1 MELVAKKRVSLPL
14 TYCLYLQEGDRL
26 TDEDLYRF
34 LGEMRRPAAA
44 INKKFKIIPGHLKMD
59 IQQPAENLSC
69 CLTSNLF
76 EVNKAKFAV
85 TIIRYMYMY
94 CCSFGLNRIYSPC
107 AYMPCVH

>member
-1 MELVAKKRVSLPL
+1 MHRQQLTIHVSSSP
-14 TYCLYLQEGDRL
+14 TRLQEGDKL

-59 IQQPAENLSC
+59 IQQPQENLPC

-76 EVNKAKFAV
+76 EVSITVLQLWHKLLVLLQNS
-85 TIIRYMYMY
+85 M
-94 CCSFGLNRIYSPC
+94 
-107 AYMPCVH
+107 CVCVFNLVNFDFVF